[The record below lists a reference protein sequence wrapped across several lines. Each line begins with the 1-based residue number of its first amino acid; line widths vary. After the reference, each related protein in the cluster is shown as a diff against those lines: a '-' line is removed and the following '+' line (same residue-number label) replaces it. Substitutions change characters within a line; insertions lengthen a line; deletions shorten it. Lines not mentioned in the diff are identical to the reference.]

1 MSTVIE
7 GIYKQAGQEDKR
19 IPLAVDDQ
27 GRLATTAT
35 STVSSEVEIK
45 NDSGNPIP
53 VNAISRSCVGRQTI
67 ALTTS
72 AVSTLT
78 VPQNAVSC
86 YIQADGASSVSLTL
100 DGVTA
105 PTATVGL
112 RLDDGVFFYVDS
124 DLTSVKLIARTANTN
139 VQVCYF
145 NKV

>member
-7 GIYKQAGQEDKR
+7 GVYKQAGQPDT
-19 IPLAVDDQ
+19 ILPLAVDAQ

-35 STVSSEVEIK
+35 ATVSSEVEIS

-53 VNAISRSCVGRQTI
+53 VNAVQRNCVGRQT
-67 ALTTS
+67 LTVSNS

-78 VPQNAVSC
+78 VPAGAVAC
-86 YIQADGASSVSLTL
+86 YIQVDGASSVSMTL
-100 DGVTA
+100 DGTA
-105 PTATVGL
+105 PTASVGL

-124 DLTSVKLIARTANTN
+124 VLANVKLIARTTSVS

>member
-7 GIYKQAGQEDKR
+7 GVYKQAGQPDT
-19 IPLAVDDQ
+19 ILPLAVDAQ

-35 STVSSEVEIK
+35 ATISSEVEIT
-45 NDSGNPIP
+45 NESGNPIP
-53 VNAISRSCVGRQTI
+53 VNAVQRNCVGRQTL
-67 ALTTS
+67 AVSNS
-72 AVSTLT
+72 AVMTLT
-78 VPQNAVSC
+78 VPAGAVAC
-86 YIQADGASSVSLTL
+86 YIQVDGASSVSMTL
-100 DGVTA
+100 DGTTA

-124 DLTSVKLIARTANTN
+124 VLANVKLIARTASVN